1 MIGLKVKLVFFLDS
15 LNKKERKPVPLGIN
29 KSGMSEKHPGVK
41 SFTSVSITV
50 AKVAWYTENQFVNT
64 SRDLPSQSFDAW
76 SPPLALGEGLH
87 YNFVVAVPIVV
98 SDAQEIDA
106 VAEAFQFYQLTAV
119 LLLGQFYNPARNVVQ

>member
-1 MIGLKVKLVFFLDS
+1 MFFLDS
-15 LNKKERKPVPLGIN
+15 LNKKRKSLFLKTEESPESQRKL
-29 KSGMSEKHPGVK
+29 PGVK